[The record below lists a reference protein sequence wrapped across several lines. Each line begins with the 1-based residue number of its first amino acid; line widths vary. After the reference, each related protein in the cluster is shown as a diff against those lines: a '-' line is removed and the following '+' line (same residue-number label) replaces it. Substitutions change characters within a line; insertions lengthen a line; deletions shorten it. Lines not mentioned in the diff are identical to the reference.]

1 MPQASVEILQ
11 AIGEDRKQGDCM
23 TTVLEQ
29 KQRADNFV
37 QQNLVQLCK
46 EMTSFAKSGI
56 LETGKMRE
64 LIALCAFAG
73 HSDMALAESMV
84 KQAAVEMIADRGFV

>member
-1 MPQASVEILQ
+1 MPQTLAEILQ
-11 AIGEDRKQGDCM
+11 AIGEGCKQGDRM
-23 TTVLEQ
+23 TSVLEQ
-29 KQRADNFV
+29 KQLADNFV
-37 QQNLVQLCK
+37 QQNLFQLCK
-46 EMTSFAKSGI
+46 EMISFAKSGI

-84 KQAAVEMIADRGFV
+84 KQAAVEMIADKQI